1 MRRLNPMQHTTLKP
15 ILLAVSVGG
24 FLVACASC
32 GNSSG
37 SGNGESTTV
46 PPDAGRADAGKTGTD
61 AACVPA
67 CNVDAECQNS
77 CPAVSTGVNCCDVT
91 THICY
96 AASDTMCP
104 MPKIDAG
111 TMNPPY

>member
-1 MRRLNPMQHTTLKP
+1 MRRLNPMQHTTLKT
-15 ILLAVSVGG
+15 ILLALSVGG
-24 FLVACASC
+24 FLLAFASC

-37 SGNGESTTV
+37 SGNGGTPA
-46 PPDAGRADAGKTGTD
+46 PPDSGPVDSGKTATV
-61 AACVPA
+61 AACVPK
-67 CNVDAECQNS
+67 CNSDSECQNS

-91 THICY
+91 THVCY
-96 AASDTMCP
+96 TASDTMCP